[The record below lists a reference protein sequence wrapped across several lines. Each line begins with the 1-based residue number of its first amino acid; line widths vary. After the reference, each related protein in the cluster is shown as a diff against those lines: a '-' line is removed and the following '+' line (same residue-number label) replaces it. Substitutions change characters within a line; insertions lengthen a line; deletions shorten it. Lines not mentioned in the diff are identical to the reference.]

1 MPLPKNFQVDSMY
14 QIEGGI
20 HIFNNFL
27 NKWNTYLL
35 NECPQGPKIVL
46 EIDYEPLNNLKK
58 IWPNRMYKTDHRC
71 VHIFGPNITTCGG
84 AHDIL
89 MSAPMGQKVLRSGY
103 NPCSKIFRPLGEL
116 IERLLVSL
124 IWKIS
129 KFVYTSFFNFVH
141 GINLK
146 NLGKRHWAP
155 QKNFPF

>member
-1 MPLPKNFQVDSMY
+1 
-14 QIEGGI
+14 
-20 HIFNNFL
+20 
-27 NKWNTYLL
+27 
-35 NECPQGPKIVL
+35 
-46 EIDYEPLNNLKK
+46 
-58 IWPNRMYKTDHRC
+58 MYKTDHRC

-84 AHDIL
+84 AHDIF

-146 NLGKRHWAP
+146 NFGKRHWGTSQKLPILIGVGAFIKWNIIYFIFCYFWAP
-155 QKNFPF
+155 LGVLVRRLP